1 LSGKKYCNID
11 LLEIKN
17 AETDLGV
24 SENEIEDF
32 FGIFRIFSGSW
43 QYIVYQR
50 NVFVPNELP

>member
-1 LSGKKYCNID
+1 LSGKKYWNID

-32 FGIFRIFSGSW
+32 GIFRIVSGSW
-43 QYIVYQR
+43 QYAVLSEKR
-50 NVFVPNELP
+50 F